1 MPLLSWQLHV
11 GGVRDELR
19 DPGRVLLAAEV
30 RSAAEGVRFG
40 LLCDDGIFNL
50 FWVLYSR
57 DLKS

>member
-30 RSAAEGVRFG
+30 RSAAERVRFG
-40 LLCDDGIFNL
+40 LLCDDGIFSL
-50 FWVLYSR
+50 FWVI
-57 DLKS
+57 